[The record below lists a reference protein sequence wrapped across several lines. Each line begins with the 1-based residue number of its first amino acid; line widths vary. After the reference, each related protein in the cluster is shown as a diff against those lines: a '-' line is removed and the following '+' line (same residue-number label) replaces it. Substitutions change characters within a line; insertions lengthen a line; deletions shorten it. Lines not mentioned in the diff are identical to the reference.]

1 MKYPRKYTY
10 LDGGS
15 FQKLIRK
22 KEKKL
27 KWLMKC
33 KLMLYACP
41 LDSVHVQVLM
51 AKWITLVYRSVF
63 IEDQQRSLIVQNIEA
78 LAKLFTCT

>member
-1 MKYPRKYTY
+1 MKYPSKYTY

-22 KEKKL
+22 KREKL

-41 LDSVHVQVLM
+41 LDSVHVVLM
-51 AKWITLVYRSVF
+51 AIKWITLVYRSVF

-78 LAKLFTCT
+78 LAKLFACT

>member
-1 MKYPRKYTY
+1 MVVASKN
-10 LDGGS
+10 
-15 FQKLIRK
+15 KL
-22 KEKKL
+22 EKKL

-41 LDSVHVQVLM
+41 LDSVLVVLM

-78 LAKLFTCT
+78 LAKLFACT

>member
-1 MKYPRKYTY
+1 MKYPSKYTY

-22 KEKKL
+22 KRKKL

-33 KLMLYACP
+33 KLMLYVCSSDP
-41 LDSVHVQVLM
+41 VSVLVM

>member
-1 MKYPRKYTY
+1 MVVASKN
-10 LDGGS
+10 
-15 FQKLIRK
+15 KL
-22 KEKKL
+22 EKKL

-41 LDSVHVQVLM
+41 LDSVHVVLM
-51 AKWITLVYRSVF
+51 AKWITLVYRRSVF

-78 LAKLFTCT
+78 LAKLFACT

>member
-1 MKYPRKYTY
+1 MKYPSKYTY

-22 KEKKL
+22 KKKEI
-27 KWLMKC
+27 KVADEMQ
-33 KLMLYACP
+33 
-41 LDSVHVQVLM
+41 DSVHVVLM

-78 LAKLFTCT
+78 LAKLFACT

>member
-1 MKYPRKYTY
+1 MKNPSKYTY

-41 LDSVHVQVLM
+41 LDSVHVVLM
-51 AKWITLVYRSVF
+51 AIKWITLVYRSVF

>member
-22 KEKKL
+22 EIKVADE
-27 KWLMKC
+27 MQVNAIRVSFRFS
-33 KLMLYACP
+33 ACCIDG
-41 LDSVHVQVLM
+41 LHS
-51 AKWITLVYRSVF
+51 
-63 IEDQQRSLIVQNIEA
+63 
-78 LAKLFTCT
+78 CTGVCS

>member
-22 KEKKL
+22 KEKEL

-41 LDSVHVQVLM
+41 LDSVTACCIDGQVDY
-51 AKWITLVYRSVF
+51 TRVPECVHR
-63 IEDQQRSLIVQNIEA
+63 
-78 LAKLFTCT
+78 T

>member
-1 MKYPRKYTY
+1 MKYPSKYTY

-22 KEKKL
+22 KEKEL

-41 LDSVHVQVLM
+41 LDSVHVVLM
-51 AKWITLVYRSVF
+51 AIKWITLVYRSVF
-63 IEDQQRSLIVQNIEA
+63 IELKKINKGV
-78 LAKLFTCT
+78 

>member
-1 MKYPRKYTY
+1 MKYPSKYTY

-41 LDSVHVQVLM
+41 LDSVHVVLM
-51 AKWITLVYRSVF
+51 AIKWITLVYRSVF
-63 IEDQQRSLIVQNIEA
+63 IELKKINKGV
-78 LAKLFTCT
+78 

>member
-10 LDGGS
+10 IDGGS

-22 KEKKL
+22 KEKEL

-41 LDSVHVQVLM
+41 LDSVHVVLM